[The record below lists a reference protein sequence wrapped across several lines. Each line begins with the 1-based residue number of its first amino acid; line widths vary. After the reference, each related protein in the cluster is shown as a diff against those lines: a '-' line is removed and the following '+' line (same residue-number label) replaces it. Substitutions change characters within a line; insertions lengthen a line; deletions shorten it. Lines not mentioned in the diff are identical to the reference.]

1 MATASLLV
9 VDDEESVAVTM
20 GAILEMD
27 GYRVSLATSGAE
39 ALQKLREDEFD
50 LVLTDLRLDDADGL
64 SIVNEVGRVN
74 PDSVSIILTGYASM
88 ESAIKALREGAYDYL
103 IKPCDV
109 DELRAVVARGIERRQ
124 LATQLKARLAD
135 LEQANNTI
143 HRLNADLQ
151 RRVNEATAEL
161 QQRMGELG
169 RANEEIAELYRNSQ
183 ASVEKLQ
190 ELDRL
195 KSRFLSMASH
205 ELKTPLTSI
214 SGLAQVLL
222 RRMRRRMEQGW
233 PDEAEWA
240 EEQRAHIDRLD
251 LLNSQ
256 TSRLGRLVDELL
268 DVSRIESGK
277 LDFDW
282 SPVDLG
288 ALVSEVARRLQM
300 TTSLHTIEVDRDGVV
315 DTPVTGDRDHL
326 EQVLDNLVTNAIKF
340 SPEGGTIR
348 VSLRSVPD
356 NIVLSVQDPGVGIAP
371 GQLEAIFGLF
381 YQAEDPVS
389 RRTGGM
395 GLGLYISKEIIS
407 RHGGRI
413 WAESKV
419 NHGSTFNIALPLSR
433 AGVTTPDGTPPA
445 PAAEAPPPRRR
456 RSSTQLAASASTRA
470 SRSRI
475 QRD

>member
-1 MATASLLV
+1 MPTASLLV
-9 VDDEESVAVTM
+9 VDDEESVAVTT

-27 GYRVSLATSGAE
+27 GYRVSIATTGAE
-39 ALQKLREDEFD
+39 AFRKINEDEFD
-50 LVLTDLRLDDADGL
+50 LVLTDLRLDDTDGL
-64 SIVNEVGRVN
+64 TIISEVARLQ
-74 PDSVSIILTGYASM
+74 PDTVSIILTGYASL

-103 IKPCDV
+103 IKPSDV

-124 LATQLKARLAD
+124 LTTQLKARLVE

-143 HRLNADLQ
+143 HNMNADLQ
-151 RRVNEATAEL
+151 RRVSEATAEL
-161 QQRMGELG
+161 QQRMGELA
-169 RANEEIAELYRNSQ
+169 RANEEIAGLYRNSQ
-183 ASVEKLQ
+183 ANVEKLQ

-222 RRMRRRMEQGW
+222 RRIRRRMEQGW
-233 PDEAEWA
+233 PSETEWL
-240 EEQRAHIDRLD
+240 EETQAHVDRLE

-277 LDFDW
+277 LDFHWD
-282 SPVDLG
+282 SVDL
-288 ALVSEVARRLQM
+288 AELITEVARRMQM
-300 TTSLHTIEVDRDGVV
+300 TTALHTIEVDRDGVV
-315 DTPVTGDRDHL
+315 NMPVIGDRDHL

-340 SPEGGTIR
+340 SPDGGTIR
-348 VSLRSVPD
+348 VSLRTASD
-356 NIVLSVQDPGVGIAP
+356 GSDIVMSVQDSGVGIPP

-395 GLGLYISKEIIS
+395 GLGLYISKEIIN

-413 WAESKV
+413 WAESTV
-419 NHGSTFNIALPLSR
+419 NQGSIFNVSLPIS
-433 AGVTTPDGTPPA
+433 TPASAPSEPTEPA
-445 PAAEAPPPRRR
+445 PTPRRR
-456 RSSTQLAASASTRA
+456 RAAAKYAS
-470 SRSRI
+470 
-475 QRD
+475 